1 MPLILD
7 KDGKK
12 FGKTEGNALWLDKEK
27 TSPYELYQYL
37 VNTDDSLVIDYL
49 KKLTFLSKE
58 EIESI
63 EEEHQKMPEKR
74 IAQQELAKQILT
86 DLHGEKEYLH
96 AKEVSECL
104 FTGKVDT
111 LTDKEIE
118 AVFKGVPTFSY
129 ENKALI
135 DLLVENHIASSKREA
150 REFLAGNAI
159 SVNGKIVT
167 DENFL
172 LDSQRKY
179 SIVRRGK
186 KKYFVF
192 EKLN

>member
-1 MPLILD
+1 M
-7 KDGKK
+7 
-12 FGKTEGNALWLDKEK
+12 
-27 TSPYELYQYL
+27 
-37 VNTDDSLVIDYL
+37 
-49 KKLTFLSKE
+49 
-58 EIESI
+58 
-63 EEEHQKMPEKR
+63 
-74 IAQQELAKQILT
+74 
-86 DLHGEKEYLH
+86 
-96 AKEVSECL
+96 
-104 FTGKVDT
+104 
-111 LTDKEIE
+111 TDKEIE

-167 DENFL
+167 DVNFL